1 MLTQVME
8 FLSFF
13 FEDLIIFYYVY
24 VPYFV
29 YPSFFHEHL
38 GQFHLLAIMTTA
50 PLYTS
55 MQTSLQVLL
64 HSFGYI
70 FRSKTARSPGNS
82 YYFPQ

>member
-13 FEDLIIFYYVY
+13 FEDLIIFYY
-24 VPYFV
+24 V